1 MEASGQ
7 LHTPI
12 ILPKEP
18 LFFLWIGSWVGS
30 RPALKDTI

>member
-18 LFFLWIGSWVGS
+18 LFFYEQEAGCAPEPL
-30 RPALKDTI
+30 